1 MKALALAALTFA
13 GLAGMSGCSTTR
25 SDGPDMA
32 ASAALSPQDDAA
44 VRATIAALDEAW
56 NRQDMEGLRALFTED
71 AVWIR
76 TSGNTWRGR
85 KSIFINY
92 QVTADRPSLATENI
106 ELRAVA
112 PQVVVAVAVMKY
124 GELLRSSGE
133 VAPSFHNRASLVM
146 VKSSE
151 GWKICHLHK
160 VGLVPAVEQS
170 DPFWG
175 KPR

>member
-71 AVWIR
+71 AVWVR

-112 PQVVVAVAVMKY
+112 PKVVVAVAVMKY
-124 GELLRSSGE
+124 GKQLRAPGEETPPFHVRASFVLLRRSD
-133 VAPSFHNRASLVM
+133 
-146 VKSSE
+146 
-151 GWKICHLHK
+151 GWKISHLHK
-160 VGLVPAVEQS
+160 VGLLPAVERS
-170 DPFWG
+170 DPLWS
-175 KPR
+175 KP